1 MPPPHGFPR
10 RARRCRP
17 DRTPEVCDHQRV
29 TRPGAAA
36 GLRETGPV
44 EVSPRAHHL
53 PAAVLAAI
61 AVALLAGLP
70 EVLGEEGRLA
80 AVLLLQLG
88 LVGSWVLVTGIQGFS
103 GSIAVGTAG
112 AAAADLLLVLPQRP
126 SVGDLLAVL
135 GVGFL
140 AVVLQQMLRRP
151 RTELVASLAGAVLM
165 IAGVCGLAVFLLVD
179 ASLSGPRPALA
190 VVLAAGAA
198 LVVGHLVD
206 AVIPWP
212 QLTPEVPRGLLALAL
227 AVAAGAAAGFL
238 GRSGIGLSGTL
249 LPVLSGAALGVVAA
263 LVGLAAS
270 YVVVEAAR
278 GDDLRGADDASAAL
292 RRWAL
297 PVLQVA
303 APLAACGP
311 VAFALL
317 LVLDR

>member
-1 MPPPHGFPR
+1 VG
-10 RARRCRP
+10 
-17 DRTPEVCDHQRV
+17 VCDHQPV
-29 TRPGAAA
+29 TRPAGAALVDPA
-36 GLRETGPV
+36 PV

-53 PAAVLAAI
+53 PAAVLAAL
-61 AVALLAGLP
+61 ATALMIWLP

-103 GSIAVGTAG
+103 GSIAVGAAG

-126 SVGDLLAVL
+126 SVGGLLAVL
-135 GVGFL
+135 GVAFL
-140 AVVLQQMLRRP
+140 AIVVQQMLRRP
-151 RTELVASLAGAVLM
+151 RTELVASLSGAVLM
-165 IAGVCGLAVFLLVD
+165 VGGVCGLAVFLLVD
-179 ASLSGPRPALA
+179 ASLTGPRPPLA
-190 VVLAAGAA
+190 AVLAAGGA

-206 AVIPWP
+206 TVYPRP

-227 AVAAGAAAGFL
+227 AVTAGAAAGFL
-238 GRSGIGLSGTL
+238 ARSGIGMSGTV
-249 LPVLSGAALGVVAA
+249 LPVLSGAAIGGVAA

-270 YVVVEAAR
+270 YIVVEAVR
-278 GDDLRGADDASAAL
+278 GDDLRGADDAPPAL

-317 LVLDR
+317 LAL

>member
-1 MPPPHGFPR
+1 
-10 RARRCRP
+10 
-17 DRTPEVCDHQRV
+17 V
-29 TRPGAAA
+29 TRPGRAAP
-36 GLRETGPV
+36 GPAV
-44 EVSPRAHHL
+44 EVSRRAHHL
-53 PAAVLAAI
+53 PAAVLAAV
-61 AVALLAGLP
+61 ATALLVGLP
-70 EVLGEEGRLA
+70 EALGQEGRLT

-103 GSIAVGTAG
+103 GSIAVGCAA
-112 AAAADLLLVLPQRP
+112 AAAADLLLVLPRRP
-126 SVGDLLAVL
+126 SLAGLLAVL

-140 AVVLQQMLRRP
+140 AIVLQQMFRRP
-151 RTELVASLAGAVLM
+151 RTELVASLSGAVLM
-165 IAGVCGLAVFLLVD
+165 VAGVCSLAVFLLVD

-190 VVLAAGAA
+190 AVLAAGAA

-206 AVIPWP
+206 TALPRP
-212 QLTPEVPRGLLALAL
+212 QVTPDVPRGLLAVAL
-227 AVAAGAAAGFL
+227 AVAAGAAAGYL
-238 GRSGIGLSGTL
+238 GRSGIGLTGKL
-249 LPVLSGAALGVVAA
+249 LPVLAGAAIAAVAA

-278 GDDLRGADDASAAL
+278 GDDLRGADDAPPAL

-317 LVLDR
+317 LALGH